1 MSDVQLP
8 PDGIAARVRG
18 LVQTFVETDLI
29 RLRIERDGEQ
39 IELGRPAVRPSHHE
53 MAEAAAL
60 AAEPAPVR
68 QTESIKADLVGIFRM
83 GRPAPVEGDLLEGD
97 RELAYVE
104 ALGIRNPV
112 RSRGAGRIVAVLCK
126 DGDAVDYGR
135 PLFEL
140 DRG

>member
-1 MSDVQLP
+1 MSDVQSA
-8 PDGIAARVRG
+8 PDGIAARVRR
-18 LVQTFVETDLI
+18 LVESFVETDLV
-29 RLRIERDGEQ
+29 RVRIERGDDR
-39 IELGRPAVRPSHHE
+39 IEIGRPARLPDPVE
-53 MAEAAAL
+53 LAEAAAL
-60 AAEPAPVR
+60 AAETAPAR
-68 QTESIKADLVGIFRM
+68 DLQAITSDLVGVFHLS
-83 GRPAPVEGDLLEGD
+83 RPAPIEGDLLEAD

-112 RSRGAGRIVAVLCK
+112 RSNGPGRIVAILCK

>member
-1 MSDVQLP
+1 MSEHP
-8 PDGIAARVRG
+8 TPDGIADRVRR
-18 LVQTFVETDLI
+18 LVESFVETDLI
-29 RLRIERDGEQ
+29 RVRIERAGER
-39 IELGRPAVRPSHHE
+39 IEIGRPAPRQDQLQV
-53 MAEAAAL
+53 AEAVAF
-60 AAEPAPVR
+60 AAEAPPVADVDTVR
-68 QTESIKADLVGIFRM
+68 ADLVGIFRLS
-83 GRPAPVEGDLLEGD
+83 RPAPLEGDFLEGD

-112 RSRGAGRIVAVLCK
+112 RSRGAGRIVAILCK

>member
-1 MSDVQLP
+1 MSDLQSA
-8 PDGIAARVRG
+8 PDGIAARVRR
-18 LVQTFVETDLI
+18 LVESFVETDLI
-29 RLRIERDGEQ
+29 RVRIERNGDR
-39 IELGRPAVRPSHHE
+39 IELGRPALRVDHNE
-53 MAEAAAL
+53 VAEAVAL
-60 AAEPAPVR
+60 AAEAAPARNV
-68 QTESIKADLVGIFRM
+68 ESIKSDLVGIFRLS
-83 GRPAPVEGDLLEGD
+83 RPAPLEGDLLEGD

-112 RSRGAGRIVAVLCK
+112 RSRGAGRIAAILCK

>member
-1 MSDVQLP
+1 MSDVQTP
-8 PDGIAARVRG
+8 PDGIAARVRR
-18 LVQTFVETDLI
+18 LVEAFVETDLI
-29 RLRIERDGEQ
+29 RVRIERDGER
-39 IELGRPAVRPSHHE
+39 IEFGRPAVRRDHTDV
-53 MAEAAAL
+53 AEAVAL
-60 AAEPAPVR
+60 AAETAPVR
-68 QTESIKADLVGIFRM
+68 SLDSIKSDLVGIFRLS
-83 GRPAPVEGDLLEGD
+83 RPAPMEGDLLEGD

-112 RSRGAGRIVAVLCK
+112 RSRGAGRIAAILCK

>member
-1 MSDVQLP
+1 MSDVHITP
-8 PDGIAARVRG
+8 GSIAARVRR
-18 LVQTFVETDLI
+18 LVESFVETDLI
-29 RLRIERDGEQ
+29 RVRISRDGDH
-39 IELGRPAVRPSHHE
+39 IELGRPARRVDHAE
-53 MAEAAAL
+53 MAEAVAL
-60 AAEPAPVR
+60 AAEVIPAR
-68 QTESIKADLVGIFRM
+68 NLDTIKADLVGIFRLSK
-83 GRPAPVEGDLLEGD
+83 PAPLDGDLLESD

-112 RSRGAGRIVAVLCK
+112 RSRGAGRIVAILCK

>member
-1 MSDVQLP
+1 MSDVQTP
-8 PDGIAARVRG
+8 PDGIAARVRR
-18 LVQTFVETDLI
+18 LVEAFVETDLI
-29 RLRIERDGEQ
+29 RVRIERDGER
-39 IELGRPAVRPSHHE
+39 IEFGRPAMRHDHAQV
-53 MAEAAAL
+53 AEAVAL
-60 AAEPAPVR
+60 AAEAVPVR
-68 QTESIKADLVGIFRM
+68 DVETIKADLVGVFRLS
-83 GRPAPVEGDLLEGD
+83 RPAPVEGDLLEGD

-112 RSRGAGRIVAVLCK
+112 RSRGAGRIAAILCK

>member
-1 MSDVQLP
+1 MSNVQSA
-8 PDGIAARVRG
+8 PDGIAARVRN
-18 LVQTFVETDLI
+18 LVEAFVETDLV
-29 RLRIERDGEQ
+29 RVRIEREGER
-39 IELGRPAVRPSHHE
+39 IEIGRPARRPDHQE
-53 MAEAAAL
+53 LADAAAFAAEAA
-60 AAEPAPVR
+60 PAR
-68 QTESIKADLVGIFRM
+68 HLEAITSDLVGVFHLS
-83 GRPAPVEGDLLEGD
+83 RPAAVEGDLLEAD

-112 RSRGAGRIVAVLCK
+112 RSRGPGRIVAILCK